1 MSKWAMWPV
10 IVSRHGKSLVLKRV
24 IMQILIPC
32 QMFWKKNI
40 SITLCKIWV
49 AKAATAGGASGS
61 TRPIL
66 EALFGS
72 SKVKGAVLFQQNS
85 T

>member
-1 MSKWAMWPV
+1 MGHVARHCFAAWKKPGAKKSNHANPNPV
-10 IVSRHGKSLVLKRV
+10 PNVLE
-24 IMQILIPC
+24 
-32 QMFWKKNI
+32 KNI